1 MLLEGGSV
9 SAIEEEGG
17 DCAWVRSSSV
27 EQMRGAILPDLPIT
41 TTVFFFFPKLL
52 LVVVVVLGSTQPD
65 EEGEEEEEEDTSR
78 KKRNT

>member
-1 MLLEGGSV
+1 VLLEGGSV

-52 LVVVVVLGSTQPD
+52 VVVAVVLGSTQPD
-65 EEGEEEEEEDTSR
+65 EEGEEEDTSR

>member
-1 MLLEGGSV
+1 VLLEGGSV

-17 DCAWVRSSSV
+17 DGAWVRSSSV

-52 LVVVVVLGSTQPD
+52 VVVAVVLGSTQPD
-65 EEGEEEEEEDTSR
+65 EEGEEEDTSR